1 MKLFPALLMA
11 VLLLIISYHSILLK
25 RKNIS
30 LVVRKMEYYVFVA
43 YYWAFVYTV
52 FAAAFY
58 WPYPE
63 GLIRPLFSHPLA
75 HAAGNILCFAGV
87 VGYAAC
93 AVALRESYR
102 IGIDEKT
109 AGPLATTGIYSFSR
123 NPLYVSLLSLYLGLF
138 LVYANIAL
146 LAHLLLS
153 AALIHRQTL
162 REEAFLRVRYLD
174 AYLEYCKK
182 VGRYF

>member
-1 MKLFPALLMA
+1 MLLT

-30 LVVRKMEYYVFVA
+30 LVVRKLEYYVFVA

-52 FAAAFY
+52 FAAAFH

-63 GLIRPLFSHPLA
+63 SLIRPLFSLPLA
-75 HAAGNILCFAGV
+75 DAAGNLLCLAGV

-102 IGIDEKT
+102 IGIDENT
-109 AGPLATTGIYSFSR
+109 AGPLATTGIYALSR
-123 NPLYVSLLSLYLGLF
+123 NPLYVSLLSLYLGIF
-138 LVYANIAL
+138 LVYANAAL

-153 AALIHRQTL
+153 AALIHRQVL
-162 REEAFLRVRYLD
+162 REEAFLRARYQK
-174 AYLEYCKK
+174 AYLKYRAK